1 MVSNSQVLLYSLGL
15 SPEKD
20 HLNTPVMN
28 SGMTRLP
35 YEFSSQRD
43 HTEQNLLLCPITCVF
58 NWSATMGGQ
67 AYLIGAAICQAI
79 TLKTSGYNVCLLL
92 FTGWT
97 SLLQLGIW
105 NGLKYSS
112 SSAFPSL
119 QYHGF
124 LCLLST
130 PGHDHLTV
138 CCVYAKW
145 LSWDLLFVFLQTRGL
160 VWWQL
165 LSLAINRSWLAC

>member
-43 HTEQNLLLCPITCVF
+43 HTEQNLLLCPITCDF

-97 SLLQLGIW
+97 SLLQLGI
-105 NGLKYSS
+105 
-112 SSAFPSL
+112 
-119 QYHGF
+119 
-124 LCLLST
+124 
-130 PGHDHLTV
+130 
-138 CCVYAKW
+138 
-145 LSWDLLFVFLQTRGL
+145 
-160 VWWQL
+160 
-165 LSLAINRSWLAC
+165 